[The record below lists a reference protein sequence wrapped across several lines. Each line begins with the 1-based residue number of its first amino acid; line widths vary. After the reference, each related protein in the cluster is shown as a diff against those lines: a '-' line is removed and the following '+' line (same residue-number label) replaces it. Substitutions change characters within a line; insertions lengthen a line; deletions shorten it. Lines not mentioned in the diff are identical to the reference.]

1 VEFLSLPSP
10 FPTENRPI
18 IELPVGPMNAKEID
32 NTLPKMAKV
41 LEELLEAHPDEKGI
55 VHCHTFK
62 IANYLKDNVKSKRL
76 LIHDTANRE
85 EMLQR
90 HMQSDKPT
98 VLLSPSMSEGVDL
111 RDDCS
116 RFQVICK
123 IPYPY
128 LGDKVVKKRMNKW
141 PGWYPL
147 QTAKSIVQSVGRSI
161 RSLDDHAVTYILD
174 GQWRS
179 FYGRYKKFFPDDFH
193 KCIKR

>member
-1 VEFLSLPSP
+1 
-10 FPTENRPI
+10 
-18 IELPVGPMNAKEID
+18 MNAKEID

-41 LEELLEAHPDEKGI
+41 VEELLEAHPDEKGI

-62 IANYLKDNVKSKRL
+62 IANYLKDNIKSKRL
-76 LIHDTANRE
+76 LIHETSNRE
-85 EMLQR
+85 EMLQK

-116 RFQVICK
+116 RFQIICK

-147 QTAKSIVQSVGRSI
+147 QTAKSIVQAVGRSI
-161 RSLDDHAVTYILD
+161 RSVDDHAVTYILD

-179 FYGRYKKFFPDDFH
+179 FYGRNKKFFPDDFQ